1 MKQLLFLLMMI
12 TGSCTFTSCDKSDDP
27 VDPIKENLF
36 NSKYIVNDAGCCV
49 LDGLQ
54 PI

>member
-1 MKQLLFLLMMI
+1 MMI
-12 TGSCTFTSCDKSDDP
+12 VGACTFTSCDKSDDT

-49 LDGLQ
+49 LDGLHANKSRDYQ
-54 PI
+54 